1 MQPKAKLR
9 KDYRAPDFTITDI
22 YLDFQ
27 LDPDR
32 TFVTSKLT
40 VVRKNPEATTLRLDG
55 HSFDFLSLKYN
66 GEPFSAFQKD
76 DESLTLNLA
85 DVPAERFEL
94 EIETALNPAQKHL
107 VTRFV

>member
-32 TFVTSKLT
+32 T
-40 VVRKNPEATTLRLDG
+40 
-55 HSFDFLSLKYN
+55 LSPQTN
-66 GEPFSAFQKD
+66 CRA
-76 DESLTLNLA
+76 
-85 DVPAERFEL
+85 
-94 EIETALNPAQKHL
+94 
-107 VTRFV
+107 

>member
-32 TFVTSKLT
+32 TFC
-40 VVRKNPEATTLRLDG
+40 
-55 HSFDFLSLKYN
+55 HLKTN
-66 GEPFSAFQKD
+66 CRA
-76 DESLTLNLA
+76 
-85 DVPAERFEL
+85 
-94 EIETALNPAQKHL
+94 
-107 VTRFV
+107 